1 MNPGARGGVM
11 DFRSSGISA
20 MMLAA
25 AVAAAGQPVPDMRNA
40 EQTAVFFSG
49 EVALQDGSKPSDPV
63 RIQKICKGVARDEA
77 WTDSKGRFSFKV
89 VAGGTDPNTTDSGQA
104 GRNQDLSRPIGNSTY
119 YSNPLTTSL
128 RDCEVQAVL
137 AGFWSE
143 RVSIALKNTLD
154 DTRIG
159 TIILHPVTGAQAL
172 TVSAT
177 TLAAPPNA
185 KKAYEKGMSEIREQK
200 WDAAQKELMKAVA
213 AYPKFA
219 IAWFEIGVLRQG
231 RNDLAGAAEAW
242 KEALKSDPKYVRPYE
257 VLAALAERQQNWLE
271 SEKYSH
277 DWIQLD
283 SEDFPAAY
291 LYNAIASARLNKMEQ
306 AEASARKGLLLDKER
321 KIPRLSY
328 VLGLIL
334 IEKHEFSESAKC
346 LRTYLE
352 LAPNAKD
359 AAIVHEQLTKIE
371 AAATPHPY

>member
-1 MNPGARGGVM
+1 
-11 DFRSSGISA
+11 

-25 AVAAAGQPVPDMRNA
+25 AAAAFAQPAPDMRNT

-49 EVALQDGSKPSDPV
+49 EVTLQDGSKPPEPV
-63 RIQKICKGVARDEA
+63 RIQRLCKGVAHDET
-77 WTDSKGRFSFKV
+77 WTDSRGRFSFKV
-89 VAGGTDPNTTDSGQA
+89 AAGGTDPNTADPSQA
-104 GRNQDLSRPIGNSTY
+104 GRTQDLSRPIGNSTY
-119 YSNPLTTSL
+119 YSNPLTTAL

-159 TIILHPVTGAQAL
+159 RIILHPVSGSGGQAL
-172 TVSAT
+172 SVSAT
-177 TLAAPPNA
+177 TLAAPANA
-185 KKAYEKGMSEIREQK
+185 SKAYEKGMSAMREQK
-200 WDAAQKELMKAVA
+200 WDAAQKDFSKAVE

-219 IAWFEIGVLRQG
+219 IAWFELGVLRQG
-231 RNDLAGAAEAW
+231 RNDLAGAAQAW
-242 KEALKSDPKYVRPYE
+242 KEALSSDPKYVKPYE
-257 VLAALAERQQNWLE
+257 VLAALAERQQNWVE

-283 SEDFPAAY
+283 AEDFPAAY
-291 LYNAIASARLNKMEQ
+291 LYNAIASAQLGKMEQ
-306 AEASARKGLLLDKER
+306 AEASARKGLLLDKEKR
-321 KIPRLSY
+321 IPRLSY

-334 IEKHEFSESAKC
+334 MQKREFSESAKC

-359 AAIVHEQLTKIE
+359 AAIVHEQLTKLE
-371 AAATPHPY
+371 AAANPH